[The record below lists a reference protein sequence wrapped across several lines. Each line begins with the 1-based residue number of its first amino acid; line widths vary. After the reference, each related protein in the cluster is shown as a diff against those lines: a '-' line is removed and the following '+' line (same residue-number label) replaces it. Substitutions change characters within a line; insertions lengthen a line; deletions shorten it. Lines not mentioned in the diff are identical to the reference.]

1 MPGPE
6 RSDQRYCLAMPNSSV
21 SGVNAG
27 ARVRALRAVRGHSL
41 RAFADMLGVSP
52 ATLSHIETGKVRL
65 SVDRLERIAELLGTT
80 VEGVLTDR
88 TDAMDAPAPRRR
100 RGDMS
105 LPPAGWRDYPPL
117 ELDPVL
123 TAALAE
129 FVRAGYH
136 GTSVR
141 DIARAAGL
149 SVSGL
154 YHYHSSKQ
162 DMLQSILHLTMS
174 DLLERSSAARDE
186 GSDPVERFTLLVE
199 HLVLW
204 HTYRRTLGFVGA
216 SEMRS
221 LEPRNRHEIA
231 AMRIAQQRMVER
243 EVEAAV
249 HLGRFTTLHP
259 HEATRAVVTMCVAIP
274 SWYQV
279 DGPLSPEQIAAQYI
293 EFALD
298 VMRPQ
303 V

>member
-1 MPGPE
+1 M
-6 RSDQRYCLAMPNSSV
+6 
-21 SGVNAG
+21 
-27 ARVRALRAVRGHSL
+27 RALRIARGFSL
-41 RAFADMLGVSP
+41 RAFADRLGVSP
-52 ATLSHIETGKVRL
+52 ATLSHIETGKVKL

-80 VEGVLTDR
+80 VEGVLAAGADP
-88 TDAMDAPAPRRR
+88 MEAPTSRRPRS
-100 RGDMS
+100 DVS
-105 LPPAGWRDYPPL
+105 LPPGGWREYPPL
-117 ELDPVL
+117 QLDPVL
-123 TAALAE
+123 AAALDE

-154 YHYHSSKQ
+154 YHYYASKQ
-162 DMLQSILHLTMS
+162 DMLRAILHLTMS
-174 DLLERSSAARDE
+174 DLLERSTAARDE
-186 GSDPVERFTLLVE
+186 GGDPVERFSLLVE
-199 HLVLW
+199 HLALW

-249 HLGRFTTLHP
+249 RLGRFTTSHP
-259 HEATRAVVTMCVAIP
+259 HEAARAVVTMCVAIP
-274 SWYQV
+274 SWYQ
-279 DGPLSPEQIAAQYI
+279 DGGPLSPEQIAAQYI

-298 VMRPQ
+298 VMHPGA
-303 V
+303 

>member
-1 MPGPE
+1 MSNT
-6 RSDQRYCLAMPNSSV
+6 RA
-21 SGVNAG
+21 SGLNAG
-27 ARVRALRAVRGHSL
+27 AKVRALRTARGHSL

-52 ATLSHIETGKVRL
+52 ATLSHLETGKVRL
-65 SVDRLERIAELLGTT
+65 SVDRLERIVELLGTT
-80 VEGVLTDR
+80 VEGVLADGAALT
-88 TDAMDAPAPRRR
+88 DAPAARRR
-100 RGDMS
+100 RADVS
-105 LPPAGWRDYPPL
+105 LPTVGWREYPPL

-162 DMLQSILHLTMS
+162 DMLRAILHLTMS
-174 DLLERSSAARDE
+174 DLLERSTAARNE
-186 GSDPVERFTLLVE
+186 GRDPVERFSLLVE

-249 HLGRFTTLHP
+249 RLGRFTTRHP

-274 SWYQV
+274 SWYQA

-303 V
+303 A